1 MRGNHLIREARR
13 RAGLTQAEL
22 AQRVGTTQSAIA
34 RLERGSGNPTLQ
46 RISELVD
53 ACGLELQ
60 VRLVPKDTS
69 DWSLVER
76 NAALDP
82 EARIRQALGAIRL
95 AEEVAQAGRRDR
107 AKEQAGG

>member
-13 RAGLTQAEL
+13 RAGLTQSEL

-34 RLERGSGNPTLQ
+34 RLERGGGHPTLQ

-60 VRLVPKDTS
+60 VRLVPKDAS
-69 DWSLVER
+69 DWSLVEH

-82 EARIRQALGAIRL
+82 EVRIRQALGAIRL
-95 AEEVAQAGRRDR
+95 AEEMAQAGRRDR
-107 AKEQAGG
+107 AQEQAGV